1 MIECILGTLSN
12 RIGILPMS
20 EDIGQD
26 ANIFPDGIPLFVY
39 TFLEHDA
46 DGILQHETT
55 LQIEGEEDVIVT
67 KGFYEIIDE
76 VKDEHIDNQD
86 YNSLYELAADL
97 TKEAERLREEAE
109 RIENSTRSVAD
120 LFNANDR
127 TT

>member
-1 MIECILGTLSN
+1 
-12 RIGILPMS
+12 MS

-26 ANIFPDGIPLFVY
+26 ANIFPDGIPLFADI
-39 TFLEHDA
+39 FLEHD
-46 DGILQHETT
+46 DQGVLQHELT
-55 LQIEGEEDVIVT
+55 LQIEGEEDIVIT

-76 VKDEHIDNQD
+76 VKEDHIDSQD
-86 YNSLYELAADL
+86 YNALYELAADL
-97 TKEAERLREEAE
+97 TREAERLREEAE

>member
-1 MIECILGTLSN
+1 MA
-12 RIGILPMS
+12 

-26 ANIFPDGIPLFVY
+26 ANIFPDGVPIFIY
-39 TFLEHDA
+39 TFLEHDD

-55 LQIEGEEDVIVT
+55 LSIEGEEDIIVT
-67 KGFYEIIDE
+67 RGFYEILDE
-76 VKDEHIDNQD
+76 VKQEHVDNND
-86 YNSLYELAADL
+86 YNSLFDLAGDL